1 VALISLTFWACG
13 GGTSCLFVGS
23 LFDSQQAIVNNLYQ
37 LVEGQ
42 VKAE

>member
-1 VALISLTFWACG
+1 VALISLACDG
-13 GGTSCLFVGS
+13 DIPCLFFGS